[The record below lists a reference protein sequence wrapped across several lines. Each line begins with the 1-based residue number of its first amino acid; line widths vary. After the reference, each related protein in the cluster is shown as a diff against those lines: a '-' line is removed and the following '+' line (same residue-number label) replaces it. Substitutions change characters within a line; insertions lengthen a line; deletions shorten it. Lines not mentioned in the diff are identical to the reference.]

1 MSNAKLM
8 TPLFYQGNFNA
19 GGKKMRA
26 ILVREVSN
34 GTDTYRL
41 WRRDG
46 KPDRQYPQGEG
57 DDYILYVE
65 LHGYLASLR
74 TTDFYLIDRCGFPSA
89 VTALYGD
96 KDQRAQYFDGLRWS
110 GGDEAVLEALKREE
124 EKIQELG
131 RDPAHQA
138 DYIKAILDKHVST
151 YRAARQNGGETFPDF
166 VGALMLG
173 ELSECR
179 ELSAIYQGKSRERE
193 QKRRAKAVAE
203 DRAYCEERNRLAED
217 QVQDAIRIIR
227 GGGVLQNDTVEFYRS
242 RHDSSACS
250 IILCLMRRY
259 QVDVPL
265 RTQGWI
271 NNKLASATIADGRC
285 SHLRFWGRKRDR
297 ASRRFVDCMNTL
309 TRAVLAEQ
317 ENVCSTPGPPP
328 P

>member
-65 LHGYLASLR
+65 LHGYLATLR
-74 TTDFYLIDRCGFPSA
+74 TTDYYLIDRCGYKA
-89 VTALYGD
+89 MVAALYGGED
-96 KDQRAQYFDGLRWS
+96 KREQYFDGLRRS
-110 GGDEAVLEALKREE
+110 GGDEAVLKALRQEGQ
-124 EKIQELG
+124 KIQEFG
-131 RDPAHQA
+131 RDPACQA
-138 DYIKAILDKHVST
+138 DYIKAILDGHVST
-151 YRAARQNGGETFPDF
+151 YLASKESGGETFPDYI
-166 VGALMLG
+166 GALVLG
-173 ELSECR
+173 ELPACR
-179 ELSAIYQGKSRERE
+179 ELSAIYKDKCREKDRER
-193 QKRRAKAVAE
+193 KAKADAE
-203 DRAYCEERNRLAED
+203 DRAYCRERNQLAEQ
-217 QVQDAIRIIR
+217 QVQDALRIIR
-227 GGGVLQNDTVEFYRS
+227 EGGMLQNDTVEFYRS

-250 IILCLMRRY
+250 IFLYLMRRY

-271 NNKLASATIADGRC
+271 TSKLAAATIADGRC
-285 SHLRFWGRKRDR
+285 SHLQFWARKSDR
-297 ASRRFVDCMNTL
+297 ASQRFVVCMNEL
-309 TRAVLAEQ
+309 IRAIAA
-317 ENVCSTPGPPP
+317 
-328 P
+328 